1 MVQPADQFGEQ
12 LVSHGQH
19 DEQRFRQPRGRSC
32 RAVFADSRRL
42 CGMGGVAAGG
52 PGFGT
57 IEVPR
62 ASAHRFADGTGYAAL
77 TWQLAVSASDFPP
90 LGSSTVTAIV
100 PSDGVR
106 VVVGNQGRPCRTTI
120 RSPS

>member
-1 MVQPADQFGEQ
+1 MASTTSSDFANPEVGPAERC
-12 LVSHGQH
+12 S
-19 DEQRFRQPRGRSC
+19 PI
-32 RAVFADSRRL
+32 AVGS
-42 CGMGGVAAGG
+42 AAGG

-106 VVVGNQGRPCRTTI
+106 VVGNQGRPCRTTI